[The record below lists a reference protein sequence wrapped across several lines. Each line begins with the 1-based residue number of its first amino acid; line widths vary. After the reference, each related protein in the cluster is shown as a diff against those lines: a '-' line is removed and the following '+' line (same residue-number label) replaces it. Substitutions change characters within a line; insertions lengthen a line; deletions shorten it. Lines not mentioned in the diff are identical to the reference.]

1 MFEFRNTALT
11 VFAVLI
17 ANPQGIHSLPKS
29 APTEG
34 RRNAMKS
41 LKQEA
46 LAVLGLV
53 ISPDVG
59 LVISV
64 ALLVMI
70 FVAAAMIGLS
80 DSQRGL

>member
-1 MFEFRNTALT
+1 
-11 VFAVLI
+11 
-17 ANPQGIHSLPKS
+17 
-29 APTEG
+29 
-34 RRNAMKS
+34 MKS
-41 LKQEA
+41 LKKEA

-70 FVAAAMIGLS
+70 FIAAAMNEPKS

>member
-1 MFEFRNTALT
+1 
-11 VFAVLI
+11 
-17 ANPQGIHSLPKS
+17 
-29 APTEG
+29 
-34 RRNAMKS
+34 MKS
-41 LKQEA
+41 LKKEA

-70 FVAAAMIGLS
+70 FIAAAMNRPKRFAARFANNGDHRL
-80 DSQRGL
+80 D

>member
-1 MFEFRNTALT
+1 
-11 VFAVLI
+11 
-17 ANPQGIHSLPKS
+17 
-29 APTEG
+29 
-34 RRNAMKS
+34 MKS

-59 LVISV
+59 LVISG

-70 FVAAAMIGLS
+70 FIAAAMNRPRS